1 MKVLVI
7 DPKIA
12 GIAGDML
19 LASLIDLTGRPE
31 VLDPLL
37 DAIRKLPWCSRF
49 DCTVTRVD
57 AGGITATR
65 LTLDI
70 EERRA
75 KNDRDLRTSL
85 LSIADEAGLS
95 RTARDRSIS
104 ILDELLGAEARLHQT
119 GFSRHEIASVD
130 TLFDITGTLLLLDRS
145 GFLEGSI
152 VATPPALG
160 GGYVR
165 TDGGDMPG
173 PAPLTIELLARHRIR
188 YTPVPVDV
196 ELTTP
201 TGVAL
206 LSVLAERIVDPY
218 PVMTPSRVGYGT
230 GHRPVPGRPDVLR
243 VVEGEGAPPGEDQ
256 MVMLET
262 NLDDIS
268 GEAIGYAVERL
279 FEEGAV
285 DVFVTPAFGKKNRP
299 VSVISAMVTES
310 SADRLIRVLMEET
323 GSLGV
328 RVREFRKVVAG
339 RIRETIPV
347 IIAGRRFE
355 VRVKTS
361 NVNGRI
367 FSRKPEFDDLRAIA
381 RELHIPLKTIEDEV
395 RRVLPGL
402 GKEDM
407 DSTS

>member
-31 VLDPLL
+31 VLDPLTG
-37 DAIRKLPWCSRF
+37 AIRKLPGCSRF

-65 LTLDI
+65 ITLDI

-75 KNDRDLRTSL
+75 KNGGDLRTSL

-95 RTARDRSIS
+95 RAARDRSLS
-104 ILDELLGAEARLHQT
+104 ALDELLGAGARLHQT
-119 GFSRHEIASVD
+119 GFSRHETASVD
-130 TLFDITGTLLLLDRS
+130 TLFAITGTLLLLDQS
-145 GFLEGSI
+145 GFLAGTI

-160 GGYVR
+160 IGYVR
-165 TDGGDMPG
+165 TDGGNLPG
-173 PAPLTIELLARHRIR
+173 PAPLTIDLLARHRIR
-188 YTPVPVDV
+188 YTPLPVDE

-230 GHRPVPGRPDVLR
+230 GHRPVSGRPDVLR
-243 VVEGEGAPPGEDQ
+243 VVEGESVPAGEDQ

-262 NLDDIS
+262 NIDDVP
-268 GEAIGYAVERL
+268 GETIGYAVERL

-339 RIRETIPV
+339 RTRETIPV
-347 IIAGRRFE
+347 TIAGRRFE

-367 FSRKPEFDDLRAIA
+367 FSRKPEYDDLRAIA
-381 RELHIPLKTIEDEV
+381 RELHLPLRSIEDEV

-402 GKEDM
+402 GERD
-407 DSTS
+407 T